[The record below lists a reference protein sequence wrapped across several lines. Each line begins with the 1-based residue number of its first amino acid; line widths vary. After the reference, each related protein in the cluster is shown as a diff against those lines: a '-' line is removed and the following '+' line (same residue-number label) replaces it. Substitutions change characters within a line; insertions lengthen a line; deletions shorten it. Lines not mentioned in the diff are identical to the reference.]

1 MPFRLGKV
9 GPMEKLWDKLQNIRK
24 ECFLGGRNSSF
35 GGCKILGLL
44 DSYLG
49 VGGVWKKCDSCLTN
63 CNFDRPHLGEK
74 NAGSSSH
81 FLGEGRSKI
90 SLHARYHINICHEL
104 SPWNFKMMK
113 IPFVR
118 KMLFCWQL

>member
-1 MPFRLGKV
+1 MF
-9 GPMEKLWDKLQNIRK
+9 
-24 ECFLGGRNSSF
+24 FGGRNSSF

-49 VGGVWKKCDSCLTN
+49 VGVWKKCDSCLTN

-104 SPWNFKMMK
+104 SPMEFQNDEDTFCDENVILLATLTQKK
-113 IPFVR
+113 PICHQI
-118 KMLFCWQL
+118 MLWVG

>member
-9 GPMEKLWDKLQNIRK
+9 GLKEKLSDKLQNMKGGMLRH
-24 ECFLGGRNSSF
+24 EEGFWGRNSYF
-35 GGCKILGLL
+35 GCGKILGLL
-44 DSYLG
+44 DLYLG

-81 FLGEGRSKI
+81 FLGGRKVK
-90 SLHARYHINICHEL
+90 
-104 SPWNFKMMK
+104 NF
-113 IPFVR
+113 
-118 KMLFCWQL
+118 LAC